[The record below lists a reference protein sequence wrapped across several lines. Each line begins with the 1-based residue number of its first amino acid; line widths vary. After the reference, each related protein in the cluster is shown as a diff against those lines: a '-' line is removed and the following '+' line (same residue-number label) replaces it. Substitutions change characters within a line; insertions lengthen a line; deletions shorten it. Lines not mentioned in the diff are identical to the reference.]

1 MIGIE
6 IVDPKTGD
14 PDGETLMRILRRC
27 ADYGVLFYLCGNQG
41 EVIRMIPP
49 LTVTRDQIDEGLDVF
64 ERVLRELDSP
74 GHPAP

>member
-1 MIGIE
+1 
-6 IVDPKTGD
+6 
-14 PDGETLMRILRRC
+14 
-27 ADYGVLFYLCGNQG
+27 
-41 EVIRMIPP
+41 VIRMIPP